1 MPWFMIPAAAA
12 AGWSGQGGDPVE
24 IQRLNR
30 AAWSRGQ
37 VPSQG
42 MLP

>member
-1 MPWFMIPAAAA
+1 MAWFMIPAA
-12 AGWSGQGGDPVE
+12 GWSGQSGDPAE

-37 VPSQG
+37 APS
-42 MLP
+42 